1 MLLSFDAT
9 INVPPLNEEPTMSQA
24 ELERYKQ
31 MLLQL
36 RGRLTGEVERIIEA
50 VQQDVQAPGTISN
63 LPVHPADQASDG
75 LDVEVD
81 ILKNEQDILR
91 EVDSALGRVEE
102 GTYGACQQCSLPI
115 DDRRLDA
122 IPFTPYCVHCAAKL
136 ESPVPQ

>member
-1 MLLSFDAT
+1 MPQRD
-9 INVPPLNEEPTMSQA
+9 LN
-24 ELERYKQ
+24 RYKQ
-31 MLLQL
+31 KLLLL

-91 EVDSALGRVEE
+91 AVDEALGRFED
-102 GTYGACQQCSLPI
+102 GTFGECQRCGRPI
-115 DDRRLDA
+115 DMQRLDA
-122 IPFTPYCVHCAAKL
+122 IPFTSFCVECAAQV
-136 ESPVPQ
+136 ESLAT

>member
-1 MLLSFDAT
+1 MPQRD
-9 INVPPLNEEPTMSQA
+9 LN
-24 ELERYKQ
+24 RYKQ
-31 MLLQL
+31 KLLLL

-91 EVDSALGRVEE
+91 EVDEALGRFAE
-102 GTYGACQQCSLPI
+102 GTFGECQRCG
-115 DDRRLDA
+115 R
-122 IPFTPYCVHCAAKL
+122 
-136 ESPVPQ
+136 